1 MHPRTRLAHTSVH
14 GSLDRFEH
22 GDAEVFGLLS
32 FAPVLVA
39 LITLLAFT
47 AVVRSAQVPVFAAAR
62 ECARVASAYLD
73 PASGAAAGRAAAA
86 ASLDGNQISVE
97 GRAMAVVGHSGPG
110 SNVTCTVRH
119 RIALRGLTMAGWVG
133 LQEIDVTSSASSQVE
148 RHKSR

>member
-1 MHPRTRLAHTSVH
+1 MHWKAGLVH
-14 GSLDRFEH
+14 LSMDGSPERFER

-39 LITLLAFT
+39 LITLIAFT

-62 ECARVASAYLD
+62 ECARVASAFLD
-73 PASGAAAGRAAAA
+73 PTSGASAGRAAAS

-97 GRAMAVVGHSGPG
+97 GRAVTVGGHSGSG
-110 SNVTCTVRH
+110 SNVTCTVRQ
-119 RIALRGLTMAGWVG
+119 RIALRGLPMAGWVG
-133 LQEIDVTSSASSQVE
+133 VQEIDVTSSASAYVE